1 VKRSVRL
8 IPNISCSLFTVN
20 SAPEYFDPTTI
31 ARHLGDN
38 WVLKNS
44 NLRRLVRNLQDYL
57 RSINKDAPDAFEQ
70 LDLQS
75 IAKDQNREQIV
86 MLFELLAAAAV
97 TSERKGEYVN
107 RIMTMSQEL
116 QLEFKAIIQSSLKRL
131 VDYVPDEDDEDD
143 EDGSEMVF
151 GHDAVEEDEDEDDG
165 LDNGLNKKQLFPA
178 SSAAPSMQLED
189 DLQEAKQ
196 QVASLKSQ
204 LSMQQEDSERAQE
217 KLRSM
222 VEDLQDRLVQR
233 QDELIQVEE
242 DLQKAISELEDTK
255 SKLLEAQE
263 EATRLADDLDVASAK
278 AQQLAKVEAT
288 LQIYKK
294 KLEQVGGV
302 TQQMR
307 DAEDQ
312 SANYVKQIME
322 LEAQVKKSAAA
333 SKQVEQLQEQLKRL
347 EKEKETAESNKM
359 STANEIADLKNQ
371 LKSANSSKKSY
382 EEELV
387 ELRAKLEVQEV
398 QIPSPQ
404 AKGFDDALNKEQN
417 GKLAQLEIEN
427 QQLREHMEQ
436 LKISSNTEVK
446 TAAPSP
452 QPSTPVASAVSIP
465 FEDSAA
471 LNDKIKQLEEE
482 LAQKDAENKKIV
494 SDKDK
499 LEAYTKRTLAKFQDK
514 YLVALQECKLK
525 LKEKQDKIEA
535 LEQRG
540 TAERMAQKR
549 EERLL
554 SSTIYEL
561 GMAIM
566 QDRLKESR

>member
-1 VKRSVRL
+1 M
-8 IPNISCSLFTVN
+8 
-20 SAPEYFDPTTI
+20 
-31 ARHLGDN
+31 
-38 WVLKNS
+38 KNS